1 MSWLTKL
8 LRGPD
13 APMLSATSGTAPGEP
28 SSGAPAGAPSRG
40 SGLTGAQLRAR
51 LATTPVT
58 TFREGYDKSEV
69 EGFAE
74 RAAAALDGVD
84 GSLAPEDVLN
94 QRFQATKFREG
105 YDQDAI
111 DDLLDEVVVA
121 LRARG

>member
-13 APMLSATSGTAPGEP
+13 APILSATSGTAPGTP

-51 LATTPVT
+51 LAATPVT
-58 TFREGYDKSEV
+58 T
-69 EGFAE
+69 
-74 RAAAALDGVD
+74 
-84 GSLAPEDVLN
+84 
-94 QRFQATKFREG
+94 FREG

>member
-1 MSWLTKL
+1 VSWLTKL
-8 LRGPD
+8 LRGSD
-13 APMLSATSGTAPGEP
+13 APMLSATSATAPRDRG
-28 SSGAPAGAPSRG
+28 GARG

-51 LATTPVT
+51 LAATPVT
-58 TFREGYDKSEV
+58 TFREGYDQGEV
-69 EGFAE
+69 EEFAE

>member
-13 APMLSATSGTAPGEP
+13 APMLSATSGTAADGRG
-28 SSGAPAGAPSRG
+28 GAPGRGAE
-40 SGLTGAQLRAR
+40 LTGAQLRAR
-51 LATTPVT
+51 LAATPVT
-58 TFREGYDKSEV
+58 KFREGYDQGEV
-69 EGFAE
+69 EEFAE

-121 LRARG
+121 LRARA

>member
-13 APMLSATSGTAPGEP
+13 APMLSATSGTA
-28 SSGAPAGAPSRG
+28 AGARGGARG

-51 LATTPVT
+51 LAATPVT
-58 TFREGYDKSEV
+58 T
-69 EGFAE
+69 
-74 RAAAALDGVD
+74 
-84 GSLAPEDVLN
+84 
-94 QRFQATKFREG
+94 FREG

-121 LRARG
+121 LRARA